1 MFVHSHFSYSILQN
15 YYLSLQVLNLL
26 QPKAGES
33 DTENKDTKPELSKE
47 ESKAQAT
54 ADIKKNQDLLA
65 AQVKMNKNKDEQRKE
80 VLKIQNDLRKRKQEL
95 LDKQLSQQKILIE
108 KMSKCKY
115 FTIVNQ
121 TNLMVFGF

>member
-15 YYLSLQVLNLL
+15 YDLSLQVLNLL

>member
-1 MFVHSHFSYSILQN
+1 MF
-15 YYLSLQVLNLL
+15 LQVLNLL

-33 DTENKDTKPELSKE
+33 DTENKDAKPELTKE

-54 ADIKKNQDLLA
+54 ADIKKNQDFLA

-115 FTIVNQ
+115 FTFVSR
-121 TNLMVFGF
+121 TSLMVMVCSASWTST